1 MLSRVKDGKIR
12 GNWMESSISDLAF
25 CAIYNIPSAVA
36 ALLYSLLCIV
46 AGGLLILKIC
56 TDNHYMIDL
65 CSACLF

>member
-1 MLSRVKDGKIR
+1 
-12 GNWMESSISDLAF
+12 MESSISDLAF